1 MAVITVKVQTRS
13 GKALADVQLD
23 STATV
28 TELKKKIHK
37 AKAKFYPAR
46 QRLTLP
52 PAPGA
57 KSGDVLKDGAT
68 LESLG
73 LRDGS
78 VVLFKDLGT
87 QIGYS
92 TVFFFEYF
100 GPMVLYPAFFFFPH
114 VFYPWA
120 DSVPAKTLVQK
131 VACAYWVFHYAKR
144 IVETFTVHV
153 FGHDTMP
160 LFNLFKNCSYYYGF
174 AAYVA
179 YFVNHPLYTSPPETQ
194 SLVLFAL
201 AAVFQLSNLR
211 CHIILANLR
220 KPGEK
225 GYKIPAGFLFN
236 YITCANY
243 FAEIMGWVCFS
254 LATQTVSGFLFTVA
268 GAYQMAIWAQGKHKR
283 LVKLFD
289 GKEGRPKYPRRWIM
303 LPPFF

>member
-1 MAVITVKVQTRS
+1 MAVITLKIQSRT
-13 GKALADVQLD
+13 GKPVCDVQLD

-28 TELKKKIHK
+28 AELKKKIHK
-37 AKAKFYPAR
+37 SKSKYYPAR

-68 LESLG
+68 LEALG
-73 LRDGS
+73 LKDGS

-100 GPMVLYPAFFFFPH
+100 GPMVIYPLFYFFPH

-120 DSVPAKTLVQK
+120 DKVPAKTTVQT

-144 IVETFTVHV
+144 IAETFLVHV

-160 LFNLFKNCSYYYGF
+160 IFNLFKNCSYYWGF

-179 YFVNHPLYTSPPETQ
+179 YFVNHPDYTSPAEQQ

-201 AAVFQLSNLR
+201 AMVFQLSNLR
-211 CHIILANLR
+211 CHIILKNLR

-225 GYKIPAGFLFN
+225 GYKIPSGFLFN

-254 LATQTVSGFLFTVA
+254 LATQTLTGFLFTAA
-268 GAYQMAIWAQGKHKR
+268 GAYQMAIWAKGKHRR

-289 GKEGRPKYPRRWIM
+289 GKEGRPKYPKRWIM
-303 LPPFF
+303 IPPFF